1 MNKYKRIAKLVNTY
15 TSENIFSPRKTQG
28 VVDARSLFEYIMHV
42 EFGFTYLGISQFY
55 YANGKKRNH
64 SVILYS
70 VRKYKDEIEPRRND
84 FKNIFYRILTTEVTH
99 TKYRNVIEDINKIS
113 TIKGLNSIKAFVN
126 RTLNKELEY
135 KDTETDNVDQV
146 DLVQQIEELT

>member
-1 MNKYKRIAKLVNTY
+1 MKRYKRVASLVNNY
-15 TSENIFSPRKTQG
+15 TGIDIFSPRKTQDI
-28 VVDARSLFEYIMHV
+28 VDARSLFEHIMYI
-42 EFGFTYLGISQFY
+42 EFGCTYQGISDFY
-55 YANGKKRNH
+55 YANGKIRNH

-70 VRKYKDEIEPRRND
+70 VKKYKDEIEPRRED

-113 TIKGLNSIKAFVN
+113 TVKGLNSIRDFIN
-126 RTLNKELEY
+126 RTLDKELEY

-146 DLVQQIEELT
+146 DLVKQIEELT